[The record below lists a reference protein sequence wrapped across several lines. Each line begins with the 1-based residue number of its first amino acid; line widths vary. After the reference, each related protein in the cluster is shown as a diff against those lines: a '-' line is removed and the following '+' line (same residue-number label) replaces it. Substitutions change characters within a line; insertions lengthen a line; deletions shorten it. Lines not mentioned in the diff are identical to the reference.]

1 MLTVPCM
8 VAHPVLNLVAA
19 LFFATESYASF
30 FSKLVGSLDAQAHTL
45 HFKLG
50 ERKRKRSTQTSHG
63 NPVSKAKKL
72 MMLPPVAV
80 CGRGR
85 YWHGRTL

>member
-1 MLTVPCM
+1 M
-8 VAHPVLNLVAA
+8 AAYRVLNMVAA
-19 LFFATESYASF
+19 LFFATESCASL
-30 FSKLVGSLDAQAHTL
+30 FSKFVGSLDAQAHTL
-45 HFKLG
+45 HFKRG

-63 NPVSKAKKL
+63 NPVSKAKRL

-85 YWHGRTL
+85 YWHGHAL